1 MSDTPRTDSMEP
13 YGPPYNDDD
22 ALLHIPKTFARK
34 LERELGRYKEV
45 VNSILNVEQQQL
57 LAQKLHEIQDTQ
69 DA

>member
-13 YGPPYNDDD
+13 YGPPYNNDP
-22 ALLHIPKTFARK
+22 LVHVPKTFARK
-34 LERELGRYKEV
+34 LERELKRYKEV